1 MRVLRISHSA
11 VVSDW
16 RARERWIRSHGIEL
30 ELLSAREW
38 NEGGRNVPLRPAP
51 DESVTAVGTVGR
63 HPALFLY
70 DPRTLWRY
78 LRQPLDI
85 VDVHEEPFALAT
97 AEILLLRRL
106 ARQTAPYL
114 LYSAQNIDKRYPP
127 PFRWFERWA
136 LRHAARVHV
145 CNREAGRI
153 VQRKGFPGV
162 PTLLGLGI
170 DTAVFAP
177 RTLHRP
183 PTDTVNVGYA
193 GRFEPHK
200 GVRVLL
206 EALAAEPRLRLEL
219 AGAGADEAE
228 LRALAGDLGIES
240 RLTWHGSLSGPELA
254 EFYRRSD
261 TLAVPS
267 LTTPGWVEQFGR
279 VAVEAMACGTPVV
292 ASAGGAL
299 PEVVQDGGLLV
310 PEADPRALA
319 DALMTAGTE
328 PERSRLSVAAAARGR
343 SYDWRQI
350 ASQQVELYRRALHQ
364 QNGLTDRRV
373 HVVVVAYGSP
383 DLVDRALTPLT
394 GFDITVVDNSSRVD
408 IAAIAERH
416 QATYID
422 PGHNDGFAAG
432 VNAALNGRERD
443 GADVLLLNPDAII
456 SGDEVRTLHSRLLA
470 DPGLASVAPAQHDKN
485 GKASRVTWP
494 LPSPARTVLEAMGL
508 GRLGRQ
514 DTYSI
519 GAIMLLRAEA
529 LAQVGGFDERF
540 FLYAEE
546 TDWARR
552 AVQLGWRH
560 GLVSEVDALHIGA
573 ATSSDPSMREA
584 HFHASQEIFHRKH
597 FGAFGWQVTRW
608 AQIMGSAAR
617 GIVLPGNR
625 GLQAR
630 DRALRYLRGP
640 LRVRANAVRTP
651 HETGDSGI
659 LSVRKSM
666 SEGDT
671 WLPAES
677 HAAY

>member
-1 MRVLRISHSA
+1 MSHSA
-11 VVSDW
+11 VVGDW
-16 RARERWIRSHGIEL
+16 RARERWIRSYGIHL
-30 ELLSAREW
+30 ELLSARQW

-70 DPRTLWRY
+70 DPRPLWRH
-78 LRQPLDI
+78 LRQSLDI
-85 VDVHEEPFALAT
+85 LDVHEEPFALAT

-127 PFRWFERWA
+127 PFRWLERWA
-136 LRHAARVHV
+136 LRHASGVHV
-145 CNREAGRI
+145 CNSEAGRI
-153 VQRKGFPGV
+153 VERKGFPGV
-162 PTLLGLGI
+162 STLLGLGI

-177 RTLHRP
+177 RTRHRP
-183 PTDTVNVGYA
+183 TTDTVNVGYA

-206 EALAAEPRLRLEL
+206 QALVAEPRLRLGL
-219 AGAGADEAE
+219 AGAGTDEAV
-228 LRALAGDLGIES
+228 LRAMAADLGIES
-240 RLTWHGSLSGPELA
+240 RVTWHGSLSGPELA

-261 TLAVPS
+261 VLAVPS

-299 PEVVQDGGLLV
+299 PEVIRDGGLIV
-310 PEADPRALA
+310 PESDPRALA
-319 DALMTAGTE
+319 SALLRAGTE
-328 PERSRLSVAAAARGR
+328 PERSRIGDAAAARGR
-343 SYDWRQI
+343 SYDWRHIANQQI
-350 ASQQVELYRRALHQ
+350 ELYRRILHEPHSLS
-364 QNGLTDRRV
+364 GRRV
-373 HVVVVAYGSP
+373 HVVLVAYGSP
-383 DLVDRALTPLT
+383 ELVDRALTPLA
-394 GFDITVVDNSSRVD
+394 GFDITVVDNSSRADV
-408 IAAIAERH
+408 AAVAERH
-416 QATYID
+416 EATYVD
-422 PGHNDGFAAG
+422 PGHNGGFAAG
-432 VNAALNGRERD
+432 VNAALARREGD
-443 GADVLLLNPDAII
+443 GADVLLLNPDAVI
-456 SGDEVRTLHSRLLA
+456 SAEQVRILHTRLLA
-470 DPGLASVAPAQHDKN
+470 DPGLASVAPAQHDKD
-485 GKASRVTWP
+485 GKPSRVAWP
-494 LPSPARTVLEAMGL
+494 LPSPARSVMEAIGL

-519 GAIMLLRAEA
+519 GSIMLLRSEA
-529 LAQVGGFDERF
+529 LGQVGGFDERF

-560 GLVSEVDALHIGA
+560 GLINEVDALHIGA

-597 FGAFGWQVTRW
+597 FGTFGWQVARW
-608 AQIMGSAAR
+608 AQIVGSAAR
-617 GIVLPGNR
+617 GIVLPGDR

-640 LRVRANAVRTP
+640 LRVRANAVRTSD
-651 HETGDSGI
+651 ETATVG
-659 LSVRKSM
+659 
-666 SEGDT
+666 
-671 WLPAES
+671 
-677 HAAY
+677 